1 MPVTLTNR
9 SRALVTLE
17 LNTGRWIHLAPGE
30 TSRPLKD
37 YEVHDNRHIR
47 KLAGQRVLSESRLA
61 EAVTSHPRDPV
72 RASRSKRTRN
82 RRLKEK

>member
-9 SRALVTLE
+9 SRGLLTLE

-37 YEVHDNRHIR
+37 YEVSDNRHIR
-47 KLAGQRVLSESRLA
+47 KLAERQVLSETRLPAA
-61 EAVTSHPRDPV
+61 ESAHTRDDS
-72 RASRSKRTRN
+72 AGAYRSKRTRSF
-82 RRLKEK
+82 KEK